1 MSVIFS
7 RCRFSHRARLTIPGR
22 AQSTLVFAT
31 ITQKIY
37 LQADALSLIRSVVV
51 EVGL

>member
-1 MSVIFS
+1 M
-7 RCRFSHRARLTIPGR
+7 
-22 AQSTLVFAT
+22 LVFAT